1 MNIKVT
7 ETPVLDEAGNQ
18 VMNSDGT
25 PKVNRTVTD
34 PASSLLVGIMGRI
47 GSANGFNYAVEY
59 FDELSKLSDVQLEEV
74 YGANKRPVVDALRR
88 EFTIMRDIHARNM
101 GLSWGNP
108 FDNVLKV
115 QASTDDYL
123 LDYYHRQLAIVN
135 TDIRTFDI
143 EAFDLRKQ
151 RDEALKAIDSKLHS
165 LNVEKIVLEQEREE
179 LQKLLKIIK
188 LSLKIKLVIKRLVH
202 LKVNALD

>member
-25 PKVNRTVTD
+25 PKVNRTITD

-59 FDELSKLSDVQLEEV
+59 FDELSKLSDAQLEEV

-123 LDYYHRQLAIVN
+123 LDYYRRQLAIVD
-135 TDIRTFDI
+135 TDIQTFDI
-143 EAFDLRKQ
+143 EASNLRKQ

-165 LNVEKIVLEQEREE
+165 LNVEKLFSNKNVKNCK
-179 LQKLLKIIK
+179 KLLKIIK
-188 LSLKIKLVIKRLVH
+188 LNWKIKLVIKRLVH
-202 LKVNALD
+202 LKVNILD